1 MTNNDSAASALTPQ
15 QRYEQEAVQSD
26 KDHHAPT
33 AGAMTGHIIANL
45 FLDILKIRQA
55 RWFAKGA
62 TRLFLQLHAAE
73 WIKFESAMIDSLDD
87 VLASDNEIIP
97 TTTAQINEY
106 GKLEEDP
113 ARKYEDGAAQ
123 LTDLIHDFDWQLIF
137 VGKAIALADSES
149 KTALSSTL
157 SEFRAWA
164 KRQILEAQLFLGNDP
179 TDGLYKEVDD
189 DDDDEDDE

>member
-1 MTNNDSAASALTPQ
+1 MSTEATTALTPQ
-15 QRYEQEAVQSD
+15 ERYEQESAASD
-26 KDHHAPT
+26 RDHHTPT

-55 RWFAKGA
+55 RWFAKGS
-62 TRLFLQLHAAE
+62 TRLFLELHASE
-73 WIKFESAMIDSLDD
+73 WIKFESEMVERLDD
-87 VLASDNEIIP
+87 VLVSDNEMIP
-97 TTTAQINEY
+97 TTTAQVNEY

-113 ARKYEDGAAQ
+113 ARKYAPGDEQ

-137 VGKAIALADSES
+137 VGKAIGLADAEG
-149 KTALSSTL
+149 KTALSSAL
-157 SEFRAWA
+157 SDFRAWA

-189 DDDDEDDE
+189 DDDEDDDE